1 MHKTK
6 PETIAEQEAPVH
18 TPLLVIGAGPYGL
31 ATAAYAKHTDI
42 DQLVVGEPMAF
53 WHESMPPGM
62 FLRSGPDWH
71 LDAAGEHT
79 LIAYL
84 KERGIDPL
92 EVSPLPVGLFIDYA
106 EWFQKKANV
115 EVLADLVRTLSKP
128 DGYFEA
134 TLESGR
140 RVTASTVVAAPGI
153 THFAVTPEWVE
164 QCLSPERWAHT
175 SRLVQFDD
183 LRGKR
188 CLIIGGRQSA
198 FEWGA
203 LLADEGAEEVY
214 IVYRHD
220 SPGFSESE
228 WSFVDELMDLTLT
241 VPGWFRNLPTDEREA
256 IARRF
261 WAEGR
266 LKLEPWLT
274 PRLDK
279 PSVHRW
285 PHASV
290 AACQEDPGGEI
301 KIELSSGTRLVVD
314 YVILATGYKAD
325 MTKVPYL
332 SGVIDR
338 LELADGFPILD
349 EHFQSSLEGLFIT
362 GFPATRDFGPF
373 FGFVRGCPVAATLT
387 IAGVAKVLNK
397 GSEFEGVF

>member
-1 MHKTK
+1 MDGSN
-6 PETIAEQEAPVH
+6 PETIEEREAPVH

-31 ATAAYAKHTDI
+31 ATAAYAKRTGI
-42 DQLVVGEPMAF
+42 EELVVGKPMAF
-53 WHESMPPGM
+53 WYESMPTRM

-71 LDAAGEHT
+71 LDATGEHT

-84 KERGIDPL
+84 EEREIDPL

-106 EWFQKKANV
+106 EWFQKKAGV
-115 EVLADLVRTLSKP
+115 EVLPDLVRNLSKP
-128 DGYFEA
+128 DGQFEA

-153 THFAVTPEWVE
+153 THFAVIPEWVE
-164 QCLSPERWAHT
+164 RCLSPERWSHT
-175 SRLVQFDD
+175 SHLVRFDN
-183 LRGKR
+183 LREKR

-203 LLADEGAEEVY
+203 LLADEGAEEVH

-220 SPGFSESE
+220 SPAFTGSD
-228 WSFVDELMDLTLT
+228 WSFVDELMELTLT
-241 VPGWFRNLPTDEREA
+241 VPDWFHNLPADEREE

-266 LKLEPWLT
+266 LKLEPWLA

-285 PHASV
+285 PQASV
-290 AACQEDPGGEI
+290 AACREVPDGEI
-301 KIELSSGTRLVVD
+301 GVKLSNGTCLAVD

-362 GFPATRDFGPF
+362 GFPATREFGPF

-387 IAGVAKVLNK
+387 VAGLTKMLNQTQ
-397 GSEFEGVF
+397 V

>member
-1 MHKTK
+1 MDESN
-6 PETIAEQEAPVH
+6 PGTIEKREAPAH

-31 ATAAYAKHTDI
+31 ATAAYAKCAGI
-42 DQLVVGEPMAF
+42 EELVVGKPMAF
-53 WHESMPPGM
+53 WYESMPTGM

-79 LIAYL
+79 LMAYL
-84 KERGIDPL
+84 EERELDPS
-92 EVSPLPVGLFIDYA
+92 EVDPLPVGLFLDYA
-106 EWFQKKANV
+106 EWFQKKAGV
-115 EVLADLVRTLSKP
+115 EVLPDLVRKLSKP
-128 DGYFEA
+128 DGHFEA

-153 THFAVTPEWVE
+153 THFTLIPEWVE

-175 SRLVQFDD
+175 CQLVQFDD

-188 CLIIGGRQSA
+188 CLIVGGRQSA

-203 LLADEGAEEVY
+203 LLADEGAEEVH

-220 SPGFSESE
+220 PPAFSTSD
-228 WSFVDELMDLTLT
+228 WRFVDELMEITLT
-241 VPGWFRNLPTDEREA
+241 VPGWFHNLPADERET
-256 IARRF
+256 IAKRF

-285 PHASV
+285 PRASV
-290 AACQEDPGGEI
+290 TACQEVPGGEV
-301 KIELSSGTRLVVD
+301 KVELSTGTRLAVD
-314 YVILATGYKAD
+314 YVALATGYKAD

-338 LELADGFPILD
+338 FKLTDGFPILD

-362 GFPATRDFGPF
+362 GFLATRDFGPF

-387 IAGVAKVLNK
+387 IAGVTKALNQR
-397 GSEFEGVF
+397 